1 MVQLRKSSRPELRF
15 EQAAKWLHD
24 AHERRERFAP
34 FPAELAPQ
42 SVEDA
47 YAVQADYVGLRH
59 DRLGPVVG
67 YKVAVTTAAMRQ
79 LTGLSDAIAGD
90 MLEKSILRGPAR
102 VRASD
107 YARLIVEFEIAVQL
121 ADDLPVVGAPYTR
134 ETVAASVG
142 AVMPAFELADDRN
155 ADYSMLAAHPLMLIA
170 DNAWNE
176 GAVLG
181 EPVQDWRDLDL
192 AALHGAAFV
201 NGKQFG
207 EGHGRDVMGHPFEAL
222 AWLANNLAG
231 RGLGLWR
238 SDVVITGSLIASRFA
253 APGETLRFDAGAL
266 GSVELHVD

>member
-1 MVQLRKSSRPELRF
+1 MRLRRSSRPEPRF

-24 AHERRERFAP
+24 AHLRRERFAP
-34 FPAELAPQ
+34 MPDDLAPK
-42 SVEDA
+42 SVADA
-47 YAVQADYVGLRH
+47 YTVQADYVGLRH
-59 DRLGPVVG
+59 ERLGPVVG
-67 YKVAVTTAAMRQ
+67 YKVAVTTPAMRK

-90 MLEKSILRGPAR
+90 ILEKSVLRGPAR
-102 VRASD
+102 IHASE
-107 YARLIVEFEIAVQL
+107 YVRLIVEFEIAVQL

-142 AVMPAFELADDRN
+142 AVMPAFEIADDRN
-155 ADYSMLAAHPLMLIA
+155 ADYTTLSAHPLMLIA

-181 EPVQDWRDLDL
+181 EPVQDWRAIDL
-192 AALHGAAFV
+192 AALRGAAFV
-201 NGKQFG
+201 NGEQFG
-207 EGHGRDVMGHPFEAL
+207 EGHGSDVMGHPFEAL
-222 AWLANNLAG
+222 AWLANNLAS

-266 GSVELHVD
+266 GAVELQVD